1 MQKNSVQ
8 YYLIM
13 RNTGHNWHLL
23 PTYRNA
29 FHGLFI
35 VQRKNSLV
43 RLQLQLK
50 FRLQVSFS
58 YPKHI
63 A

>member
-1 MQKNSVQ
+1 MEDK
-8 YYLIM
+8 LIK
-13 RNTGHNWHLL
+13 RNTGHNWLLL
-23 PTYRNA
+23 PTYRIA
-29 FHGLFI
+29 VHVFFI